1 MNIEKR
7 VRMRSSDDPLW
18 ISMASDQCE
27 SERYI

>member
-1 MNIEKR
+1 
-7 VRMRSSDDPLW
+7 MRSSDDPLW